1 LEAGA
6 RVCIS
11 DINEKNGEASL
22 DELKK
27 MFGQDRVHFISCDV
41 TKTDDLRTL
50 FDETEKFFNV
60 SCIDILV
67 NNAGINVN
75 FGWKKCLDVNIMA
88 VINGTEI
95 AMDRMKKVDKQCQII
110 STASAASFAPGVV
123 PKMMPY
129 TVTKH
134 GVVAMMRTL
143 AMEDTNIMHKVICP
157 AWADTQIMSGF
168 DEDPVSRK
176 TREAQIN
183 RFGGLMTPE
192 YVAEGFFQLVTK
204 GGNGSCMLVLNNTPY
219 LMVPEHSKSF
229 ILMVVAISKI
239 IDKIISPSVVT
250 GYHLAFT
257 SAFLFLGLCYLITLV
272 F

>member
-1 LEAGA
+1 MEAGA

-11 DINEKNGEASL
+11 DINEKNGEATL

-110 STASAASFAPGVV
+110 STASAGNCVYRLINPNREVFG
-123 PKMMPY
+123 
-129 TVTKH
+129 
-134 GVVAMMRTL
+134 
-143 AMEDTNIMHKVICP
+143 ICL
-157 AWADTQIMSGF
+157 S
-168 DEDPVSRK
+168 
-176 TREAQIN
+176 
-183 RFGGLMTPE
+183 
-192 YVAEGFFQLVTK
+192 
-204 GGNGSCMLVLNNTPY
+204 
-219 LMVPEHSKSF
+219 
-229 ILMVVAISKI
+229 
-239 IDKIISPSVVT
+239 
-250 GYHLAFT
+250 
-257 SAFLFLGLCYLITLV
+257 
-272 F
+272 